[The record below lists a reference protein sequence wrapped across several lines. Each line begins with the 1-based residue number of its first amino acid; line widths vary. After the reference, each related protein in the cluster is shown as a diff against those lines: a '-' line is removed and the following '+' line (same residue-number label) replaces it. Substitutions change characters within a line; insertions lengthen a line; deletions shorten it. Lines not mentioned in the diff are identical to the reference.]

1 MTTIQQADKE
11 REKLNKL
18 ISLENEKKISEE
30 QNPLFFEEQKNIEKN
45 VKELYFLSDLIPKLK
60 HRFSN
65 SLEQK
70 INIEELLHILKDYYE
85 IYSKKEDLEEI
96 LRFIEIKN
104 TQNFSLKE
112 FIDNIKLCKLID
124 ENNDLSQFNKVLKK
138 INDVI
143 YMKEKNSFL
152 ITK

>member
-1 MTTIQQADKE
+1 M
-11 REKLNKL
+11 
-18 ISLENEKKISEE
+18 
-30 QNPLFFEEQKNIEKN
+30 
-45 VKELYFLSDLIPKLK
+45 KELYFLSDLIPKLK

-85 IYSKKEDLEEI
+85 IYYKKEDLEEI

-104 TQNFSLKE
+104 TENFSLEE
-112 FIDNIKLCKLID
+112 FIDKIKLCKLID
-124 ENNDLSQFNKVLKK
+124 KKNDLSQFNKVLKK